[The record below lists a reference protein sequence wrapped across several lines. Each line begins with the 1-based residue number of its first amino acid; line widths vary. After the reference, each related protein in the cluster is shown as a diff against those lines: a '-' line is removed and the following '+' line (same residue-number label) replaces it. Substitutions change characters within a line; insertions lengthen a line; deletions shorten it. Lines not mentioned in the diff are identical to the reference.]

1 MVVDPVN
8 QRFKAIGPSTDQAT
22 DLLIRWVNYTGIR
35 WSVEKNKKTIWP
47 SVDLAAR
54 RTTTERR
61 QC

>member
-35 WSVEKNKKTIWP
+35 WSVEKNKKTN
-47 SVDLAAR
+47 LA
-54 RTTTERR
+54 
-61 QC
+61 QCRFGDPLID

>member
-47 SVDLAAR
+47 SVDLATR
-54 RTTTERR
+54 
-61 QC
+61 